1 MNRRLKSLSH
11 VLLAACALLGTG
23 PAAVADTERPDA
35 SNRSLAVVVS
45 SPIITQAANQ
55 RGYTEDIWLSN
66 LGRRDITD
74 VSVTIDASALGN
86 VSDDVDVPCDPD
98 GDLVGECHGIGPVR
112 SGVPVKI
119 GDVRTGRPK
128 ATAAGTY
135 QRVRIAATAGDGPPV
150 TNGFTVAVD
159 ETGPEFDRGAPKRVR
174 PAPGET
180 LPLPGGFTNYS
191 RRTLEAVRVSLKLS
205 RGLSLTERFRNCVGQ
220 PDAETGTTDV
230 HCSLSGPFAPYAS
243 YDFDFGGLLI
253 GAHAMYED
261 IGYRVTEIP
270 AGASPAQN
278 PTEDEER
285 GDGPDELT
293 AVPRTGATTSLRP
306 DDVAYDL
313 SSTVDVRNTADF
325 VVGGATV
332 RGRPGEV
339 VPVELTVRNLGPG
352 ERDERPEE
360 QTVNAGAL
368 WFSVPSGV
376 TVVHAP
382 PHCVAYEKS
391 RPASGLKGF
400 MGLGKPKGRGY
411 KCGRQ
416 AGPRFQVGQVE
427 RRRFELRIDKP
438 GTSSTG
444 YVTTM
449 YRVRDPRP
457 QNNTA
462 RVEVKV
468 PQ

>member
-1 MNRRLKSLSH
+1 MNRRLRPLSH
-11 VLLAACALLGTG
+11 MFLAACALLGTG
-23 PAAVADTERPDA
+23 PVAVADTERQGA
-35 SNRSLAVVVS
+35 SSRSLAVVVR
-45 SPIITQAANQ
+45 SPMIRQAAY
-55 RGYTEDIWLSN
+55 RPSYVEDIWVSN

-86 VSDDVDVPCDPD
+86 VSDHVDVPCDPD

-119 GDVRTGRPK
+119 GDVRTGTLK
-128 ATAAGTY
+128 ATAVGTY
-135 QRVRIAATAGDGPPV
+135 QRVRIAATTGDGPPV
-150 TNGFTVAVD
+150 TNRFTVGVD

-180 LPLPGGFTNYS
+180 MPLPGGFTNYS
-191 RRTLEAVRVSLKLS
+191 RSTLEAVRVSLTLS
-205 RGLSLTERFRNCVGQ
+205 QGLSLTERFRNCVWQ
-220 PDAETGTTDV
+220 PDVETGTTRV
-230 HCSLSGPFAPYAS
+230 QCKLKGPFAPYAS
-243 YDFDFGGLLI
+243 YDFDFGALRI

-261 IGYRVTEIP
+261 IGYRVREMS
-270 AGASPAQN
+270 AGAPPGEIQREN
-278 PTEDEER
+278 DEQ
-285 GDGPDELT
+285 GDGPNELT

-306 DDVAYDL
+306 DDVEYDL

-325 VVGGATV
+325 AVGGATV
-332 RGRPGEV
+332 HGRPGDV

-352 ERDERPEE
+352 ERGDTIEE
-360 QTVNAGAL
+360 QMGDGGAL

-382 PHCVAYEKS
+382 PHCVAFRKS
-391 RPASGLKGF
+391 RPPSDREGF

-411 KCGRQ
+411 RCGRE

-427 RRRFELRIDKP
+427 RQRFELRIDKP
-438 GTSSTG
+438 GKSSAG
-444 YVTTM
+444 YVTTK
-449 YRVRDPRP
+449 YRAGDPRP

-468 PQ
+468 P

>member
-1 MNRRLKSLSH
+1 MNRRLRNLPH
-11 VLLAACALLGTG
+11 VFLAACALLGTG
-23 PAAVADTERPDA
+23 PAAIADTERPEG
-35 SNRSLAVVVS
+35 SNRSLAVVVRS
-45 SPIITQAANQ
+45 SIIMQAANHP
-55 RGYTEDIWLSN
+55 GYTEDVWVSN

-98 GDLVGECHGIGPVR
+98 GDLVGECRGIGPVR

-119 GDVRTGRPK
+119 GDVRTGGLK
-128 ATAAGTY
+128 ASAVGTY
-135 QRVRIAATAGDGPPV
+135 QMVRIAATTGDGPPV
-150 TNGFTVAVD
+150 TNRFTVAVD

-180 LPLPGGFTNYS
+180 MPLPGGFTNYS
-191 RRTLEAVRVSLKLS
+191 RSTLEAVRVSLTLS
-205 RGLSLTERFRNCVGQ
+205 QGLSLTERFRNCVWQ
-220 PDAETGTTDV
+220 PDVETGTTRV
-230 HCSLSGPFAPYAS
+230 ECKLKGPFAPYAS
-243 YDFDFGGLLI
+243 YDFDFGALRI

-261 IGYRVTEIP
+261 IGYRVREMP
-270 AGASPAQN
+270 AGAPPGEIQREN
-278 PTEDEER
+278 DEQ
-285 GDGPDELT
+285 GDGPNELT

-332 RGRPGEV
+332 RGRPGDV

-360 QTVNAGAL
+360 QTGNAGAL

-411 KCGRQ
+411 SCGHQ
-416 AGPRFQVGQVE
+416 AGPQFQVGHVE
-427 RRRFELRIDKP
+427 RQRFELRIDKP
-438 GTSSTG
+438 AKSSTG

-449 YRVRDPRP
+449 YRVRDPRLR
-457 QNNTA
+457 NNTA

-468 PQ
+468 P

>member
-1 MNRRLKSLSH
+1 MNRRLRTLSH
-11 VLLAACALLGTG
+11 VCLAACALLGTG
-23 PAAVADTERPDA
+23 PAAVADTERPGA
-35 SNRSLAVVVS
+35 SNSSLAVVVR
-45 SPIITQAANQ
+45 SPMIIQAANQ
-55 RGYTEDIWLSN
+55 AQRTDDIWVSN

-119 GDVRTGRPK
+119 GDVRTGSLK
-128 ATAAGTY
+128 ATAVGTH
-135 QRVRIAATAGDGPPV
+135 QLVRIAATNGDGPPV
-150 TNGFTVAVD
+150 TNRFTVAVD

-191 RRTLEAVRVSLKLS
+191 RHSLEAVRVSLTLS
-205 RGLSLTERFRNCVGQ
+205 RGLSLTERFRNCVWQ
-220 PDAETGTTDV
+220 PDAESGTTNV
-230 HCSLSGPFAPYAS
+230 QCKVKGPFAPHAS
-243 YDFDFGGLLI
+243 YDFDFGPLLI
-253 GAHAMYED
+253 GAHAMYEA
-261 IGYRVTEIP
+261 IGYRVREVQ
-270 AGASPAQN
+270 AGASPGESRQEN
-278 PTEDEER
+278 EEK
-285 GDGPDELT
+285 GDGPNELT

-306 DDVAYDL
+306 DDVTYDL

-332 RGRPGEV
+332 GGRPGEV

-352 ERDERPEE
+352 ERDETSEE
-360 QTVNAGAL
+360 QTGNAGAL

-382 PHCVAYEKS
+382 PHCSAHKES
-391 RPASGLKGF
+391 RPTSDLGGF
-400 MGLGKPKGRGY
+400 IGLGKPKGRGY
-411 KCGRQ
+411 RCGRE
-416 AGPRFQVGQVE
+416 AAPRFQVGHEE
-427 RRRFELRIDKP
+427 RQRFELRIDKP
-438 GTSSTG
+438 GKSSAG

-449 YRVRDPRP
+449 YRAGDPRLR
-457 QNNTA
+457 NNTA
-462 RVEVKV
+462 RVEVRV
-468 PQ
+468 R